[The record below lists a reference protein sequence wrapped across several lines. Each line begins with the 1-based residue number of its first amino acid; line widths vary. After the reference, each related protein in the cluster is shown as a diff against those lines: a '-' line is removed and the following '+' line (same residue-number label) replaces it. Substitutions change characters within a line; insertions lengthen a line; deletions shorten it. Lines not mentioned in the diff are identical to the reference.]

1 MNVFVQTC
9 LKIKTDT
16 KRIILQVPED
26 TDPSSTTNKSKSNTN
41 QINQEGQRG
50 ETEDSHEQDADN
62 EYLDEEDIERFL
74 QNEQETASEGNLMNT
89 SSNFKPQ
96 LGM

>member
-1 MNVFVQTC
+1 MHHEATASEEGTTEPNPC

-26 TDPSSTTNKSKSNTN
+26 TD
-41 QINQEGQRG
+41 
-50 ETEDSHEQDADN
+50 HEQDADN

-74 QNEQETASEGNLMNT
+74 KVPLTGANG
-89 SSNFKPQ
+89 SSAKQSALSKEDANGTP
-96 LGM
+96 